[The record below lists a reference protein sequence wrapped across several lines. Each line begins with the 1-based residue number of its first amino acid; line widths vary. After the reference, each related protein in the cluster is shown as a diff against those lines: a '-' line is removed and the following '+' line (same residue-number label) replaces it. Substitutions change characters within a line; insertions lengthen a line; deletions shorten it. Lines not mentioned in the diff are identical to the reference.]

1 MLSIASHNNYGLQ
14 IEDYRKKIRNQKSEI
29 RDLKNVFRNIL
40 CITVL
45 ILSFFSSSPV
55 ATYGSITA
63 RVKDIAYVQGV
74 RDNYLFGYGLVVGLQ
89 GTGDKTT
96 FTFTRQLAKNVFEK
110 LGVRT
115 DTAAFDSDNIAA
127 VLITAKIESFA
138 KPGDRIDVLVS
149 SVGDAK
155 SLEGGV
161 LMHTTLQGIDN
172 EVYAVAQGP
181 LSIGGF
187 NVSGAA
193 TQTRK
198 NIATTAHIP
207 RGALIE
213 KEIPVH
219 IFFENAIKLSLFD
232 NDFTTANRLMG
243 VINTVYPGSAQA
255 INAREIEI
263 VPPLEF
269 RTNDRITQFISKIE
283 ELPVSPDTI
292 ARVIINERTGTIVA
306 GENVRISTVAVAH
319 GDLTITISERQQASQ
334 PGPFAPTS
342 ATTKVLD
349 RTNIDVEEKE
359 GKLHVIPDGVSISE
373 IARALNVLGVTP
385 RDLISIFQA
394 IKKAGALHAELVI
407 M

>member
-1 MLSIASHNNYGLQ
+1 M
-14 IEDYRKKIRNQKSEI
+14 
-29 RDLKNVFRNIL
+29 FRYLL
-40 CITVL
+40 CIVVL
-45 ILSFFSSSPV
+45 TLSFFSSPSTTV
-55 ATYGSITA
+55 YGSITA
-63 RVKDIAYVQGV
+63 RIKDIAYVQGV

-89 GTGDKTT
+89 GSGDKTT

-110 LGVRT
+110 LGVVT
-115 DTAAFDSDNIAA
+115 STAAFDSDNIAA
-127 VLITAKIESFA
+127 VLITAKVHSFA
-138 KPGDRIDVLVS
+138 KSGDRIDVLAS

-181 LSIGGF
+181 LSIGGY

-193 TQTRK
+193 EQTRK

-219 IFFENAIKLSLFD
+219 VFFENAIRLSLFD
-232 NDFTTANRLMG
+232 NDFTTARRLMG
-243 VINTVYPGSAQA
+243 VVNAIYPGSAQA
-255 INAREIEI
+255 ISAGEVEI

-269 RTNDRITQFISKIE
+269 RTLDKITQFISKIE
-283 ELPVSPDTI
+283 ELPVSPDAI
-292 ARVIINERTGTIVA
+292 ARVVINERTGTIVA
-306 GENVRISTVAVAH
+306 GENVRISTVAIAH
-319 GDLTITISERQQASQ
+319 GNLTITISEKQEASQ
-334 PGPFAPTS
+334 PGSFAPTS
-342 ATTKVLD
+342 ADTQLLD
-349 RTNIDVEEKE
+349 RTDIDVEENE
-359 GKLHVIPDGVSISE
+359 AKLHIIPDGVNISE

-385 RDLISIFQA
+385 RDLISIFQS
-394 IKKAGALHAELVI
+394 IKKAGALHADLVI

>member
-1 MLSIASHNNYGLQ
+1 MIR
-14 IEDYRKKIRNQKSEI
+14 YR
-29 RDLKNVFRNIL
+29 L

-45 ILSFFSSSPV
+45 ILSFLSSSSTI
-55 ATYGSITA
+55 TYGSITT
-63 RVKDIAYVQGV
+63 RVKDITYVQGV

-110 LGVRT
+110 LGVVTSTT
-115 DTAAFDSDNIAA
+115 DFDSDNIAA
-127 VLITAKIESFA
+127 VLITAKIHSFA
-138 KPGDRIDVLVS
+138 KPGDRIDALIS
-149 SVGDAK
+149 SVGDAR

-161 LMHTTLQGIDN
+161 LIHTTLQGIDN

-181 LSIGGF
+181 LSIGGY

-193 TQTRK
+193 EQTRK
-198 NIATTAHIP
+198 NIATTAYIP
-207 RGALIE
+207 GGALIE

-219 IFFENAIKLSLFD
+219 VFFENAIRLSLFD
-232 NDFTTANRLMG
+232 NDFTTAHRLMK
-243 VINTVYPGSAQA
+243 VVNTLYPGSAHA
-255 INAREIEI
+255 ISAGEVEI

-269 RTNDRITQFISKIE
+269 RTINKITQFISTIE
-283 ELPVSPDTI
+283 ELHISPDAI
-292 ARVIINERTGTIVA
+292 ARVVINERTGTIVA
-306 GENVRISTVAVAH
+306 GENVRISTVAIAH
-319 GDLTITISERQQASQ
+319 GDLTITISERQEASQ

-342 ATTKVLD
+342 ASTQVLD
-349 RTNIDVEEKE
+349 RTSIDVEEKE
-359 GKLHVIPDGVSISE
+359 GKLHVIPDGVNISE

-394 IKKAGALHAELVI
+394 IKKAGALHAELII

>member
-1 MLSIASHNNYGLQ
+1 M
-14 IEDYRKKIRNQKSEI
+14 
-29 RDLKNVFRNIL
+29 FRYLL
-40 CITVL
+40 CIIVL
-45 ILSFFSSSPV
+45 ILSFFSSSSTIV
-55 ATYGSITA
+55 YGNITA
-63 RVKDIAYVQGV
+63 RIKDIAYVQGV
-74 RDNYLFGYGLVVGLQ
+74 RDNFLFGYGLVVGLQ

-96 FTFTRQLAKNVFEK
+96 FTFTRQLAQNVFEK
-110 LGVRT
+110 LGVLT

-127 VLITAKIESFA
+127 VLITAKIHSFA
-138 KPGDRIDVLVS
+138 KSGDRMDILVS
-149 SVGDAK
+149 SVGDAR

-181 LSIGGF
+181 LSIGGY

-193 TQTRK
+193 EQTRK

-219 IFFENAIKLSLFD
+219 VFFENAIRMSLFD
-232 NDFTTANRLMG
+232 SDFTTARRMMG
-243 VINTVYPGSAQA
+243 VVNAMYPGSAQA
-255 INAREIEI
+255 ISAGEVEI
-263 VPPLEF
+263 VPPPEF
-269 RTNDRITQFISKIE
+269 RTLDKITQFISRIE
-283 ELPVSPDTI
+283 ELPVSPDAI
-292 ARVIINERTGTIVA
+292 ARVVINERTGTIVA

-319 GDLTITISERQQASQ
+319 GNLTITISERQEASQ
-334 PGPFAPTS
+334 PGSFAPAS
-342 ATTKVLD
+342 ATTQVLD
-349 RTNIDVEEKE
+349 RTDIDVEENE
-359 GKLHVIPDGVSISE
+359 AKLHVIPDGVNISE

-394 IKKAGALHAELVI
+394 IKYAGALHAELVI

>member
-1 MLSIASHNNYGLQ
+1 M
-14 IEDYRKKIRNQKSEI
+14 
-29 RDLKNVFRNIL
+29 FRYLL
-40 CITVL
+40 CIVL
-45 ILSFFSSSPV
+45 ILSFFSSSSTIV
-55 ATYGSITA
+55 YGNITA
-63 RVKDIAYVQGV
+63 RIKDIAYVQGV
-74 RDNYLFGYGLVVGLQ
+74 RDNFLFGYGLVVGLQ

-96 FTFTRQLAKNVFEK
+96 FTFTRQLAQNVFEK
-110 LGVRT
+110 LGVLT

-127 VLITAKIESFA
+127 VLITAKIHSFA
-138 KPGDRIDVLVS
+138 KSGDRMDILVS
-149 SVGDAK
+149 SVGDAR

-181 LSIGGF
+181 LSIGGY

-193 TQTRK
+193 EQTRK

-219 IFFENAIKLSLFD
+219 VFFENAIRMSLFD
-232 NDFTTANRLMG
+232 SDFTTARRLMG
-243 VINTVYPGSAQA
+243 VVNAMYPESALA
-255 INAREIEI
+255 ISAGEVEI

-269 RTNDRITQFISKIE
+269 RTPDKITQFISRIE
-283 ELPVSPDTI
+283 ELPVSPDAV
-292 ARVIINERTGTIVA
+292 ARVVINERTGTIVA

-319 GDLTITISERQQASQ
+319 GNLTITISERQEASQ
-334 PGPFAPTS
+334 PGSFAPTS
-342 ATTKVLD
+342 ATTQVLD
-349 RTNIDVEEKE
+349 RTDIDVEENE
-359 GKLHVIPDGVSISE
+359 AKLHVIPDGVNISE

-394 IKKAGALHAELVI
+394 IKYAGALHAELVI

>member
-1 MLSIASHNNYGLQ
+1 M
-14 IEDYRKKIRNQKSEI
+14 
-29 RDLKNVFRNIL
+29 FRYLL
-40 CITVL
+40 CIIVL
-45 ILSFFSSSPV
+45 ILSFFSSSSTTV
-55 ATYGSITA
+55 YGNITA
-63 RVKDIAYVQGV
+63 RIKDIAYVQGV
-74 RDNYLFGYGLVVGLQ
+74 RDNFLFGYGLVVGLQ

-96 FTFTRQLAKNVFEK
+96 FTFTRQLAQNVFEK
-110 LGVRT
+110 LGVLT

-127 VLITAKIESFA
+127 VLITAKIHSFA
-138 KPGDRIDVLVS
+138 KSGDRMDILVS
-149 SVGDAK
+149 SVGDAR

-181 LSIGGF
+181 LSIGGY

-193 TQTRK
+193 EQTRK

-219 IFFENAIKLSLFD
+219 VFFENAIRMSLFD
-232 NDFTTANRLMG
+232 SDFTTARRLMG
-243 VINTVYPGSAQA
+243 VVNAMYPGSAQA
-255 INAREIEI
+255 ISAGEVEI
-263 VPPLEF
+263 VPPPEF
-269 RTNDRITQFISKIE
+269 RTLDKITQFISRIE
-283 ELPVSPDTI
+283 ELPVSPDAI
-292 ARVIINERTGTIVA
+292 ARVVINERTGTIVA

-319 GDLTITISERQQASQ
+319 GNLTITISERQEASQ
-334 PGPFAPTS
+334 PGSFAPAS
-342 ATTKVLD
+342 ATTQLLD
-349 RTNIDVEEKE
+349 RTDIDVEENE
-359 GKLHVIPDGVSISE
+359 AKLHVIPDGVNISE

-394 IKKAGALHAELVI
+394 IKHAGALHAELVI

>member
-1 MLSIASHNNYGLQ
+1 M
-14 IEDYRKKIRNQKSEI
+14 IRY
-29 RDLKNVFRNIL
+29 LL

-45 ILSFFSSSPV
+45 ILSFLSSSSTI
-55 ATYGSITA
+55 TYGSITT
-63 RVKDIAYVQGV
+63 RIKDITYVQGV

-110 LGVRT
+110 LGVLT
-115 DTAAFDSDNIAA
+115 STIDFNSKNIAA
-127 VLITAKIESFA
+127 VLITAKIHSFA
-138 KPGDRIDVLVS
+138 KPGDRIDALIS
-149 SVGDAK
+149 SVGDAR

-161 LMHTTLQGIDN
+161 LIHTTLQGIDN

-181 LSIGGF
+181 LSIGGY

-198 NIATTAHIP
+198 NIATTAYIP
-207 RGALIE
+207 GGALIE

-219 IFFENAIKLSLFD
+219 VFFGNAIRLSLLD
-232 NDFTTANRLMG
+232 NDFTTAHRLMSI
-243 VINTVYPGSAQA
+243 INTLYPGSAHA
-255 INAREIEI
+255 ISAGEVEI
-263 VPPLEF
+263 VPPQEF
-269 RTNDRITQFISKIE
+269 RSIDKITQFISTIE
-283 ELPVSPDTI
+283 ELPISPDAI
-292 ARVIINERTGTIVA
+292 ARVVINERTGTIVA

-319 GDLTITISERQQASQ
+319 GDLTITISERQEVSQ
-334 PGPFAPTS
+334 PGPFAPTGV
-342 ATTKVLD
+342 TTQVLD

-359 GKLHVIPDGVSISE
+359 GKLHVIPDGVNISE

-394 IKKAGALHAELVI
+394 IKKAGALHAELII

>member
-1 MLSIASHNNYGLQ
+1 M
-14 IEDYRKKIRNQKSEI
+14 
-29 RDLKNVFRNIL
+29 FRYLL

-45 ILSFFSSSPV
+45 VLSFFSSSS
-55 ATYGSITA
+55 AITYGNITT

-74 RDNYLFGYGLVVGLQ
+74 RDNYLFGYGIVVGLQ

-96 FTFTRQLAKNVFEK
+96 TFELTMQLAKNVFEK
-110 LGVRT
+110 LGVLFE
-115 DTAAFDSDNIAA
+115 ADSAIFKANNMAT
-127 VLITAKIESFA
+127 VLVTAKIHSFA
-138 KPGDRIDVLVS
+138 KPGDRMDVIAS
-149 SVGDAK
+149 SIGDAK

-161 LMHTTLQGIDN
+161 LIHTTLQGIDN

-181 LSIGGF
+181 LSIGGY

-193 TQTRK
+193 EQTRK

-219 IFFENAIKLSLFD
+219 VFFENAIRLSLFD
-232 NDFTTANRLMG
+232 SDFTTARRLMS
-243 VINTVYPGSAQA
+243 VVNTLYPGSAQA
-255 INAREIEI
+255 ISAGEVEI
-263 VPPLEF
+263 VPPQEF
-269 RTNDRITQFISKIE
+269 RTLDTITQFISKIE
-283 ELPVSPDTI
+283 ELPISPDAI
-292 ARVIINERTGTIVA
+292 ARVVINERTGTIVA

-319 GDLTITISERQQASQ
+319 GDLTITISERQEAVQ
-334 PGPFAPTS
+334 PPPFAPTS
-342 ATTKVLD
+342 ATTQVLD

-359 GKLHVIPDGVSISE
+359 GKLHVIPDGVNISE

-394 IKKAGALHAELVI
+394 IKKAGALHAELII

>member
-1 MLSIASHNNYGLQ
+1 M
-14 IEDYRKKIRNQKSEI
+14 
-29 RDLKNVFRNIL
+29 FRYLL
-40 CITVL
+40 CIIVL
-45 ILSFFSSSPV
+45 ILSFFSSSSTIV
-55 ATYGSITA
+55 YGNITA
-63 RVKDIAYVQGV
+63 RIKDIAYVQGV
-74 RDNYLFGYGLVVGLQ
+74 RDNFLFGYGLVVGLQ

-96 FTFTRQLAKNVFEK
+96 FTFTRQLAQNVFEK
-110 LGVRT
+110 LGVLT

-127 VLITAKIESFA
+127 VLITAKIHSFA
-138 KPGDRIDVLVS
+138 KSGDRMDILVS
-149 SVGDAK
+149 SVGDAR

-181 LSIGGF
+181 LSIGGY

-193 TQTRK
+193 EQTRK

-219 IFFENAIKLSLFD
+219 VFFENAIRMSLFD
-232 NDFTTANRLMG
+232 SDFTTARRMMG
-243 VINTVYPGSAQA
+243 VVNAMYPGSAQA
-255 INAREIEI
+255 ISAGEVEI

-269 RTNDRITQFISKIE
+269 RTLDKITQFISRIE
-283 ELPVSPDTI
+283 ELPVSPDAI
-292 ARVIINERTGTIVA
+292 ARVVINERTGTIVA

-319 GDLTITISERQQASQ
+319 GNLTITISERQEASQ
-334 PGPFAPTS
+334 PGSFAPAS
-342 ATTKVLD
+342 ATTQVLD
-349 RTNIDVEEKE
+349 RTDIDVEENE
-359 GKLHVIPDGVSISE
+359 AKLHVIPDGVNISE

-394 IKKAGALHAELVI
+394 IKHAGALHAELVI

>member
-1 MLSIASHNNYGLQ
+1 M
-14 IEDYRKKIRNQKSEI
+14 
-29 RDLKNVFRNIL
+29 FRYLL
-40 CITVL
+40 CIIVL
-45 ILSFFSSSPV
+45 ILSFFSSSSTTV
-55 ATYGSITA
+55 YGNITA
-63 RVKDIAYVQGV
+63 RIKDIAYVQGV
-74 RDNYLFGYGLVVGLQ
+74 RDNFLFGYGLVVGLQ

-96 FTFTRQLAKNVFEK
+96 FKFTRQLAKNVFEK
-110 LGVRT
+110 LGVLT

-127 VLITAKIESFA
+127 VLITAKIHSFA
-138 KPGDRIDVLVS
+138 KSGDRMDILVS
-149 SVGDAK
+149 SVGDAR

-181 LSIGGF
+181 LSIGGY

-193 TQTRK
+193 EQTRK

-219 IFFENAIKLSLFD
+219 VFFENAIRMSLFD
-232 NDFTTANRLMG
+232 SDFTTARRLMG
-243 VINTVYPGSAQA
+243 VVNAMYPGSAQA
-255 INAREIEI
+255 ISAGEVEI
-263 VPPLEF
+263 VPPPEF
-269 RTNDRITQFISKIE
+269 RTLDKITQFISRIE
-283 ELPVSPDTI
+283 ELPVSPDAV
-292 ARVIINERTGTIVA
+292 ARVVINERTGTIVA

-319 GDLTITISERQQASQ
+319 GNLTITISERQEVSQ
-334 PGPFAPTS
+334 PGSFAPAS
-342 ATTKVLD
+342 ATTQVLD
-349 RTNIDVEEKE
+349 RTNIDVEENE
-359 GKLHVIPDGVSISE
+359 AKLHVIPDGVNISE

-394 IKKAGALHAELVI
+394 IKHAGALHAELVI